1 MWNAQQTVNSKSML
15 MFSFHGVGQDSLRLK
30 WDYLEGLST
39 GYASTTPGLPPRS
52 SVPQTESF
60 SFSKFQES
68 SLLTCVSQA
77 FPCTSYYGQ
86 NLEYTD
92 WLGLGHLIT
101 PGTR

>member
-15 MFSFHGVGQDSLRLK
+15 MFSFHCVGQDSLRLK

-60 SFSKFQES
+60 NE
-68 SLLTCVSQA
+68 
-77 FPCTSYYGQ
+77 
-86 NLEYTD
+86 LEQDTEKD
-92 WLGLGHLIT
+92 KKEENVIFLFL
-101 PGTR
+101 PD